1 MSTSIKEA
9 LNKFFEDKDYEKK
22 INLGN
27 LHEHWENI
35 VGKEITKATEII
47 KVKKD
52 VLYIKTSNSA
62 WRTELSFRKDK
73 IKEELLE
80 KDNNIK
86 IKDIKF
92 L

>member
-1 MSTSIKEA
+1 MSISIKEA
-9 LNKFFEDKDYEKK
+9 LNKFFEDKNYEEK
-22 INLGN
+22 IKLGY
-27 LHEHWENI
+27 LHEYWEDI

-52 VLYIKTSNSA
+52 ILYIKTSNPA
-62 WRTELSFRKDK
+62 WRTELSFRKEK